1 MDLRRWAWRSGC
13 WQSENIECRGYETRI
28 NRTPW
33 ATYRVKSRR
42 SVLENKML
50 FLEFPGLS
58 WGHDSLVM
66 IASERLSLMKI
77 LLTHKQQAR
86 ACKRSTQPTYQRPQ
100 ILFIRSLCSCLS
112 FFFISSVLFLFF
124 SFCFGRLF
132 CSVFFFFFLYILS
145 FFKILLRQ
153 SSFLPLI
160 TQSFLPTEQMHDNRH
175 YSFVINFAFINY

>member
-1 MDLRRWAWRSGC
+1 MNNQWTCGGGREGLAVDNQKTSSAVVMRQESIVPNG
-13 WQSENIECRGYETRI
+13 QHTRG
-28 NRTPW
+28 
-33 ATYRVKSRR
+33 KSRR

-132 CSVFFFFFLYILS
+132 CSVFF
-145 FFKILLRQ
+145 
-153 SSFLPLI
+153 SFLFPLY
-160 TQSFLPTEQMHDNRH
+160 SFL
-175 YSFVINFAFINY
+175 F